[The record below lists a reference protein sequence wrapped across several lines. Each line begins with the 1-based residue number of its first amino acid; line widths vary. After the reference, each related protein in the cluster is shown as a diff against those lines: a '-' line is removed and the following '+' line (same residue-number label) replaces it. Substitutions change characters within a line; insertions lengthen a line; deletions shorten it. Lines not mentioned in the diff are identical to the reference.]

1 MAMSDV
7 NTRTTAIMHTRAL
20 RGSVGRSE
28 VVAEM
33 AHEQWQDELVAVLL
47 WQRQDELVA
56 VLLWQR
62 QRRRLLQ
69 ECEDLGETRIGIC

>member
-1 MAMSDV
+1 
-7 NTRTTAIMHTRAL
+7 
-20 RGSVGRSE
+20 
-28 VVAEM
+28 M